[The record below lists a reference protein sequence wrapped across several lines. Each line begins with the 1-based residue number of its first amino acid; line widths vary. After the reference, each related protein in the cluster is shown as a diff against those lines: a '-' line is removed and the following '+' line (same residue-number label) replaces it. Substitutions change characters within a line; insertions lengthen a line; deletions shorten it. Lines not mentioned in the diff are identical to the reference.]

1 MAKGNWERLFGAKR
15 RATDRKLLAA
25 LERDIA
31 NEERAPRIER
41 EDKAAREAIAKAF
54 GRPIH

>member
-1 MAKGNWERLFGAKR
+1 MKNTWEKLYGAKR
-15 RATDRKLLAA
+15 RAIDRKLLAA

-31 NEERAPRIER
+31 NEERAPRLER
-41 EDKAAREAIAKAF
+41 ENKDAREAIAKAF

>member
-1 MAKGNWERLFGAKR
+1 MKGNWERLFGAKR
-15 RATDRKLLAA
+15 RATDRKLLEA

-31 NEERAPRIER
+31 NEERALRIER
-41 EDKAAREAIAKAF
+41 ENKDARETIAKAF

>member
-1 MAKGNWERLFGAKR
+1 MKGNWERLFGAKR
-15 RATDRKLLAA
+15 RAIDRKLLEA

-31 NEERAPRIER
+31 NKERAPRLER

>member
-1 MAKGNWERLFGAKR
+1 MKKNTWATLFGAKR

>member
-1 MAKGNWERLFGAKR
+1 MKINHWASLFAAKR

-41 EDKAAREAIAKAF
+41 DNKEARDAIAKAF
-54 GRPIH
+54 GRPTH